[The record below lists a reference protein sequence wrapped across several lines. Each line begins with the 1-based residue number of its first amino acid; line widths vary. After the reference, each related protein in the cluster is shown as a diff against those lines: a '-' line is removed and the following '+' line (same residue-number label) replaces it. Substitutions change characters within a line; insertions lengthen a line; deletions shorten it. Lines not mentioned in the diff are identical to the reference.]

1 MDVNRAQEI
10 LKSTDRIDVQLNGE
24 AVWIDS
30 VDTENHVAQVHAEHN
45 PSERKTVSVDN
56 LQEV

>member
-1 MDVNRAQEI
+1 MNVNRAQEI
-10 LKSTDRIDVQLNGE
+10 LQSTDRIDVKCDGE

-30 VDTENHVAQVHAEHN
+30 VDTENRIAQVHAENN
-45 PSERKTVSVDN
+45 PSDRKTVSVDN